1 MVYLDTFLHGDEVA
15 ALFVMLMSHSALL
28 YSTNK
33 KTRHQ
38 HHYTTWRVSHTRKI
52 FNFGCLDG
60 VPIYLLCLPKAQ
72 CDRYQKI
79 TAIHVR
85 KLYFSYNIPASNC
98 CCIWVNI

>member
-15 ALFVMLMSHSALL
+15 AFFVMLMSHIALL

-52 FNFGCLDG
+52 LNLD
-60 VPIYLLCLPKAQ
+60 VWMMFPSTCYVSQ
-72 CDRYQKI
+72 
-79 TAIHVR
+79 
-85 KLYFSYNIPASNC
+85 SSM
-98 CCIWVNI
+98 